1 MELAKSY
8 CEINVILDILGEEY
22 KKRLPKKMIK
32 MFDIVA
38 DKEFIPEIKRDDFLN
53 GNYSDETKVIL
64 TALYINY
71 WTTAED
77 KENYMNLLREKD
89 KEYIIPKNIVVIHDV
104 FEKPEIKKED
114 NINTKEFK
122 EQGLVPVNNSGIFNM
137 IKNLFSNLFQKSK
150 K

>member
-104 FEKPEIKKED
+104 FEKPEIKKDD